1 MDYFH
6 RFQLKPPLFIDFF
19 ISLKIK
25 AIVMKN
31 IITIAFGKPN
41 VICVILPKFGWLHL
55 RLKPD
60 EG

>member
-6 RFQLKPPLFIDFF
+6 RFQLKLPLIIDIF

-25 AIVMKN
+25 SYRHEI
-31 IITIAFGKPN
+31 IITIAFGSPN
-41 VICVILPKFGWLHL
+41 VICVILPEFGWPHLH
-55 RLKPD
+55 LKPD